1 MKKKKVRRAG
11 LKLVAGAEGDHL
23 GYVEGGIVLFLF
35 LFLLISISA
44 R

>member
-11 LKLVAGAEGDHL
+11 PNLVADAEGDHL
-23 GYVEGGIVLFLF
+23 GYVEGGAVLF